1 MYTTTVKIDGHLGI
15 EQGLSLAELFFHLQM
30 FSLVFWYAIIRVLV
44 WSHWPLADMLELYYS
59 FCLPHLVVHG
69 SDCSLLYQVVV
80 ESVKPY
86 LQKKW
91 KLYSHQSHGADDR
104 GFMSML
110 EDIYLMFF
118 MGVLIISSPC
128 ARFLPEFEFQLQ
140 PLSCI
145 SLTNVNVSKLNLQA
159 ISLYYVGYCTIYFHQ
174 GYQGK
179 YLFFLF

>member
-30 FSLVFWYAIIRVLV
+30 FFHVFWYAIIRVLA

-110 EDIYLMFF
+110 EDIFDVLHGSLNYFF
-118 MGVLIISSPC
+118 PMCTLL
-128 ARFLPEFEFQLQ
+128 ARVRVSAAAV
-140 PLSCI
+140 LSCI

-174 GYQGK
+174 GY
-179 YLFFLF
+179 